1 MPRILIIL
9 YVGTYDAKLE
19 NVSSSFSSCLNVLV
33 GLLNLYKTLLLSWR
47 KQSSLWR
54 INKRRRFLCVW
65 AKLVENCKI
74 VNCKWIAKLCIIWP
88 NYVHNWCCAAYS
100 DRVIERHF
108 CSTMAVNHGGG
119 WWAHSMVE
127 LRSEE
132 NKVSK
137 QDRNYFKL
145 IFPERAFSDS
155 RLQLRRWPT
164 YIHRDENFAWV
175 QGCQIF
181 LDTIYQNG
189 ENIPNYHNT

>member
-119 WWAHSMVE
+119 VMSAFYGWAS
-127 LRSEE
+127 
-132 NKVSK
+132 
-137 QDRNYFKL
+137 
-145 IFPERAFSDS
+145 
-155 RLQLRRWPT
+155 LRRKQSFKTGSQLFQINFPRARFLRFT
-164 YIHRDENFAWV
+164 ASTQAVAYIH
-175 QGCQIF
+175 
-181 LDTIYQNG
+181 T
-189 ENIPNYHNT
+189 